1 MEKIGTI
8 ADMRAYA
15 LRRRREGKS
24 VAFVPTMGALHR
36 GHGSCVEVARSRA
49 DLVVTS
55 IFVNPTQFAPSE
67 DLARYPR
74 PLERDLSACEE
85 WGVDAVFMPAH
96 EEMYPVDQSV
106 WIDVGRLAGVLC
118 GRTRAGHFRGV
129 VTVVLKL
136 FNIVE
141 PDWAVFGQK
150 DVQQAVVVRTM
161 VDELDVPVKLALSPT
176 VRESDGLALSSRN
189 SYLSAEER
197 SRAPWIY
204 RSLLRG
210 LDLVRRGERD
220 PSRVVREVRH
230 HVADHGIGDVDYVE
244 IVRARDLAELLA
256 VEGKVILAAAARVGN
271 TRLID
276 NLVLDVR
283 RDGTVEEAMLF

>member
-1 MEKIGTI
+1 
-8 ADMRAYA
+8 MRAYA
-15 LRRRREGKS
+15 LRREREGKS
-24 VAFVPTMGALHR
+24 IAFVPTMGALHR
-36 GHGSCVEVARSRA
+36 GHGSCVDIARRRAGVVVA
-49 DLVVTS
+49 S

-74 PLERDLSACEE
+74 PLERDLAACEE
-85 WGVDAVFMPAH
+85 WGVDAVFMPAP
-96 EEMYPVDQSV
+96 EEMYPVEQSV
-106 WIDVGRLAGVLC
+106 WIDVSRLAGVLC

-129 VTVVLKL
+129 ATVVLKL

-150 DVQQAVVVRTM
+150 DAQQAVVIRTM

-176 VRESDGLALSSRN
+176 VREGDGLAMSSRN
-189 SYLSAEER
+189 LYLSGEER

-204 RSLLRG
+204 RSLLLG
-210 LDLVRRGERD
+210 FDLVRRGERD
-220 PSRVVREVRH
+220 PSRVVRDVRSH
-230 HVADHGIGDVDYVE
+230 MADHGIGDVEYVE
-244 IVRARDLAELLA
+244 VVGARDLAELAA

-283 RDGTVEEAMLF
+283 RDGAVEEAMLF